1 LSPTSA
7 SSTVDARVASAA
19 GGATSIETL
28 DLSPP
33 RLSVVVP
40 MRNEAANVTALHGE
54 LTAALR
60 GIAYEVVVVD
70 DSNDSVSR
78 PALEDVA
85 RTDPRWR
92 VIARPPEGQTGLGT
106 AVVEGIQAAR
116 GEAVCVMDGDLQHPP
131 ALVPRLLEA
140 LEDGADL
147 AVASRYMPGGSRAG
161 LDGKVRQIVSRG
173 ATWVARRLFPEAR
186 KTTDPLTGFFCC
198 RRQALLGLEYRP
210 LGFKVLLEVLVCSE
224 GLRVVDIPLSFQ
236 SRFAGESKATAKQG
250 MLYLRH
256 IWSLFVYV
264 PGSARTWKFLLVSAA
279 SLAVFFPLLFLL
291 RRTGLPW
298 ILAWLLAATA
308 GAALTVR
315 LHRIFT
321 FRDYLGRAEAGDGGL
336 YYPIAGLVAQ
346 VLFAV
351 VALALTGRDHPWLLL
366 AAVSQAVAMV
376 VIGVLNRQDIRRLIH
391 ASLAKRAPSSLE
403 ALGKRLGAQW
413 SCWIEIGQPRPAL
426 VPSHLASLLADDV
439 VDRVAARGRPT
450 LWTEP
455 PSARPQARVNI
466 ETPSA
471 LLIPFLNTQGWTV
484 AVAVLA
490 RYAPDPFEA
499 RQLRQAIVWLQR
511 IGLNELQLKPAPD
524 PIVEPALLGEL
535 QLAGRA

>member
-1 LSPTSA
+1 LSPISA
-7 SSTVDARVASAA
+7 RSTADARVTPDAA
-19 GGATSIETL
+19 QESHAPLVADGA
-28 DLSPP
+28 P
-33 RLSVVVP
+33 RLSVVIP
-40 MRNEAANVTALHGE
+40 MRNEAANVTALHAG
-54 LTAALR
+54 LRAALD

-70 DSNDSVSR
+70 DSNDSASR
-78 PALEDVA
+78 PALEGVA
-85 RTDPRWR
+85 RVDERWR
-92 VIARPPEGQTGLGT
+92 VIARPPEAQTGLGT

-131 ALVPRLLEA
+131 ALVPRLLQA
-140 LEDGADL
+140 LDEGADL

-161 LDGKVRQIVSRG
+161 LDGRVRQLVSRG
-173 ATWVARRLFPEAR
+173 ATLVARALFPEAR

-224 GLRVVDIPLSFQ
+224 GLRIVDIPLTFQ

-256 IWSLFVYV
+256 TWSLFLYV
-264 PGSARTWKFLLVSAA
+264 PGSARTWKFVLVSAA
-279 SLAVFFPLLFLL
+279 GLAVFFPLLFVL

-298 ILAWLLAATA
+298 IFAWLLAASA
-308 GAALTVR
+308 GTALTVK

-321 FRDYLGRAEAGDGGL
+321 FRDFLGRSEPADVGL
-336 YYPIAGLVAQ
+336 YYPLAGLAAQ
-346 VLFAV
+346 LMFAV
-351 VALALTGRDHPWLLL
+351 AAIALTGRNHPWLLL
-366 AAVSQAVAMV
+366 AAASQAVAMV
-376 VIGVLNRQDIRRLIH
+376 VVGVLNRPDIRRLIQ
-391 ASLAKRAPSSLE
+391 ATLARRAPSSLD

-413 SCWIEIGQPRPAL
+413 SCWIEVGQPRQAL
-426 VPSHLASLLADDV
+426 IPSHLASLLADDV
-439 VDRVAARGRPT
+439 IDRVVERGRPT
-450 LWTEP
+450 LWIEP

-471 LLIPFLNTQGWTV
+471 LLIPRLNSRGQTL

-490 RYAPDPFEA
+490 RYAPDPFDA
-499 RQLRQAIVWLQR
+499 RQLRQAIAVLHR
-511 IGLNELQLKPAPD
+511 IGLALQFEPAPV
-524 PIVEPALLGEL
+524 PVVEAALRGEL